1 MDEKEL
7 REYACYGL
15 KAIPKKADPYAEE
28 EKDGTESD

>member
-1 MDEKEL
+1 MDEKDL

-15 KAIPKKADPYAEE
+15 EAIPKKADTYAEE